1 MESSKE
7 LAGYESKIDQ
17 NKTSE
22 AVIFMVTE
30 QRKTQEFLIRRINT
44 VSPDCNAIQNGPD
57 KTVISETFGFLDVLA
72 SQAHTRKTLRHCDRK
87 RPNAASRSLTVFS
100 EKGQANKSAGWMP
113 WH

>member
-1 MESSKE
+1 
-7 LAGYESKIDQ
+7 
-17 NKTSE
+17 
-22 AVIFMVTE
+22 MVTE

-57 KTVISETFGFLDVLA
+57 KTVIPETFGFLDVLA
-72 SQAHTRKTLRHCDRK
+72 SQALITNVKRHRVRK
-87 RPNAASRSLTVFS
+87 RPDAASRSLTVFS